1 MLLALSI
8 MGIAKFAQMNY
19 DRDAT
24 YVLVHDNE
32 KGELDDLKYIKVPAH
47 SSVPTVTTVQR
58 WA

>member
-19 DRDAT
+19 DPDAR

-32 KGELDDLKYIKVPAH
+32 KGELDDVKYIKVPAH